1 MSLSKKN
8 YVEIAKII
16 SKSEYITD
24 LIYNL
29 ANYFEKDNKAFNKN
43 KFVNACVNTMSE
55 TGEYFND
62 TKYNI
67 LFTSSYK
74 FIGLVI
80 SFQSV
85 NLVDI

>member
-8 YVEIAKII
+8 YIEIAKII

-29 ANYFEKDNKAFNKN
+29 ANYFEQDNKEFNKN

-55 TGEYFND
+55 TGE
-62 TKYNI
+62 
-67 LFTSSYK
+67 
-74 FIGLVI
+74 
-80 SFQSV
+80 
-85 NLVDI
+85 

>member
-29 ANYFEKDNKAFNKN
+29 ANYFEQDNKAFNKN
-43 KFVNACVNTMSE
+43 KFVNACITIPE
-55 TGEYFND
+55 E
-62 TKYNI
+62 KKEI
-67 LFTSSYK
+67 
-74 FIGLVI
+74 
-80 SFQSV
+80 
-85 NLVDI
+85 NL